1 MPLILPT
8 PEQPEISPLQKAK
21 QECKSEQGMGGAHAK
36 LGNGMEQK
44 GVAAEK
50 AINTTDWGGRK
61 KGRQFNQV
69 AFQSGFCAERHSI
82 EKFQM

>member
-50 AINTTDWGGRK
+50 AINTTGWGEGRDD
-61 KGRQFNQV
+61 FSLCV
-69 AFQSGFCAERHSI
+69 AFQSGFGAERHSI
-82 EKFQM
+82 EKFQI

>member
-61 KGRQFNQV
+61 KGRLLPLRGNSIMSLFSQ
-69 AFQSGFCAERHSI
+69 GFVLNAI
-82 EKFQM
+82 Q